1 MSQNG
6 QLLIVGSI
14 AFDSVETPT
23 GKVEKAIGGSAVY
36 ASIAASYFTKPNVV
50 GVVGDDFLDEHIAVM
65 GDRNVDT
72 RGVERA
78 PGETF
83 HWAGRYRANFKERD
97 TLVTCLNV
105 FENFDPKLPDDYKAC
120 SHVFLGNIDPVL
132 QSRVLDQVGDT
143 TLVGMDT
150 MNFWI
155 QNSLDALLAVMKR
168 IDILF
173 INDEEALELSGE
185 SGILKAAGKILR
197 LGPRYLV
204 IKRGEYGALLFGDDL
219 RLFVPAVL
227 LPEVVDP
234 TGAGDTFAGGF
245 CGYAA
250 AQDSVDRQT
259 LANALLT
266 GTAMAS
272 FVVERFS
279 VDKLTRLTEQDLS
292 GRLGELETMM
302 RF

>member
-1 MSQNG
+1 MPQNG
-6 QLLIVGSI
+6 NLLIVGSV

-23 GKVEKAIGGSAVY
+23 GKVDKAMGGSAVY
-36 ASIAASYFTKPNVV
+36 ASIAASYFTKPHVV
-50 GVVGDDFLDEHIAVM
+50 GVVGDDYLNKHFSVM
-65 GDRNVDT
+65 NSCGVDT
-72 RGVERA
+72 SGIERIS
-78 PGETF
+78 GETF
-83 HWAGRYRANFKERD
+83 HWSGRYRANFKERD
-97 TLVTCLNV
+97 TLATCLNV
-105 FENFDPKLPDDYKAC
+105 FENFNPQLPDDYKTC

-132 QSRVLDQVGDT
+132 QARVLDQVGDT

-155 QNSLDALLAVMKR
+155 KNSLDSLLAVMKR

-173 INDEEALELSGE
+173 INDEEAIELSGE
-185 SGILKAAGKILR
+185 ASILNAADKILSF
-197 LGPRYLV
+197 GPRYLV
-204 IKRGEYGALLFGDDL
+204 IKRGEFGALLFGKDI

-227 LPEVVDP
+227 LPCVVDP
-234 TGAGDTFAGGF
+234 TGAGDAFAGGF

-250 AQDSVDRQT
+250 SQNSIDRQT

-266 GTAMAS
+266 GTTMAS

-279 VDKLTRLTEQDLS
+279 VDMLTHLTDQDLS
-292 GRLGELETMM
+292 ERLSQLEALM